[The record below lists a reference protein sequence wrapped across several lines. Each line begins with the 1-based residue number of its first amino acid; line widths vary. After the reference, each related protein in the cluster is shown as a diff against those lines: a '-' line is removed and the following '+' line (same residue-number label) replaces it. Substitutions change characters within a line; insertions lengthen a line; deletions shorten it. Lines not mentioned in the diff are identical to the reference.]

1 MKIIIRIL
9 LFLIVILIVICA
21 IGAFYYQSAKNDRDV
36 YGVDLSSDWTAKDV
50 CFEIYNRFK
59 NNKNLSSYTRKT
71 LKNSRCG
78 VKKLDKD
85 LPGLMSFYSP
95 YAVIY
100 DNAFAARV
108 TIKDGSLVVVGY
120 SDGGIPKSWQ

>member
-9 LFLIVILIVICA
+9 LFLIAVLVVICA
-21 IGAFYYQSAKNDRDV
+21 IGAFYYQSAKNDRVV

-50 CFEIYNRFK
+50 CFEIYNRFQ
-59 NNKNLSSYTRKT
+59 NSGSLSAYTRKT

-78 VKKLDKD
+78 VRKLDKD
-85 LPGLMSFYSP
+85 LPGLMSSYSP

-108 TIKDGSLVVVGY
+108 AIKDGGLIVVGY
-120 SDGGIPKSWQ
+120 SGGGIPKSW